1 MNLTN
6 KHILL
11 GISGGIAAYKSAQL
25 LRELQRM
32 GAQVRVAMTTSAT
45 KFITPLTFQA
55 LSGYPVSTEDDGQF
69 DAAGM
74 DHIALAR
81 WADVVLIAPATANF
95 IAKITQGLADDFLS
109 ALCLAHAGD
118 LAIAPAMNQ
127 AMWNNAA
134 TQANLAILKER
145 GVHIFGPD
153 TGLQACGESGAG
165 RMVEPSELALQTAN
179 VFSRDR
185 LHGHRVLI
193 TAGPTLE
200 PIDPVRYISNRSSG
214 KMGYALAEAMAEA
227 GAQVTVISGPTH
239 LQKNDRVKYIDV
251 ETAQQMHNAVIE
263 HLDNISIFIA
273 AAAVADYRPSDYHDQ
288 KIKKDDERLNLSLSP
303 TVDILHDVRQ
313 RKAELFCV
321 GFAAETEDV
330 TSNALTKLQKK
341 SIDIVIAN
349 QVGIADQGFDSDYN
363 AVEVLWRGGSH
374 TLSRARKYKI
384 ARALV
389 KLIATQFEHTNTNKN
404 VSYISAKQN

>member
-11 GISGGIAAYKSAQL
+11 GVSGGIAAYKSAQL

-45 KFITPLTFQA
+45 KFITPMTFQA

-153 TGLQACGESGAG
+153 SGLQACGESGAG
-165 RMVEPSELALQTAN
+165 RMMEPAELALQTAN

-214 KMGYALAEAMAEA
+214 KMGYALAESMMEA

-239 LQKNDRVKYIDV
+239 LQKNDRIKYVDV
-251 ETAQQMHNAVIE
+251 ETAQQMHSAVIE

-288 KIKKDDERLNLSLSP
+288 KIKKDGDELNLSLSP

-313 RKAELFCV
+313 HKAELFCV
-321 GFAAETEDV
+321 GFAAETENV

-363 AVEVLWRGGSH
+363 AVEVLWHGGSH

-404 VSYISAKQN
+404 VSYLSAKQN